1 MTLKVDIKD
10 AISKLNFTKQIPD
23 RIVKQAYQFFVDKTP
38 IRSGNA
44 RRKTK
49 LNDKTIEANYPY
61 AQRLDEG
68 YSKQAPKGMVDPT
81 LREIDRLIRA
91 ELRKKP

>member
-10 AISKLNFTKQIPD
+10 AVSKLNFTKQIPD
-23 RIVKQAYQFFVDKTP
+23 RIIKQVYQYFVDQTP

-44 RRKTK
+44 RRRTK
-49 LNDKTIEANYPY
+49 LKDKTIEANYPY

-81 LREIDRLIRA
+81 LSEIDRLIRA